1 MCLAPIQ
8 TDLTASLSAPIILE
22 SPPLTLSIGMLKY
35 KTAAD
40 LEGSFPG
47 VQKLICVPVRTL
59 LATSPDSLILRKS
72 LHDRRQ
78 SRRRRSCTEAARPTG
93 ARVRVGVY
101 IRVGIYIRRGVQYR
115 HQRSLK
121 QRVLPLQCTHSRPYS
136 CLRLREPTRP
146 PLFI

>member
-59 LATSPDSLILRKS
+59 LATSPDSLILRKVS
-72 LHDRRQ
+72 MTADNHGGA
-78 SRRRRSCTEAARPTG
+78 EAAQKPLDPLVLR
-93 ARVRVGVY
+93 RVGVY

-121 QRVLPLQCTHSRPYS
+121 QRCSSSHARILDPILASGFVNPRDH
-136 CLRLREPTRP
+136 
-146 PLFI
+146 LFI